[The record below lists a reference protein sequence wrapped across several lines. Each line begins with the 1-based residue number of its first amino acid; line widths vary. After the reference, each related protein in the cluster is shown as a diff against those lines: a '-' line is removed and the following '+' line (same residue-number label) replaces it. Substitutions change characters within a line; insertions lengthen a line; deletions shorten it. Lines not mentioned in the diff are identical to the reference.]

1 MTTTNEK
8 IERYKQMLLL
18 NILFF
23 LIASANLYVGVAAG
37 TKGGWNAPTIGM
49 VAWGCALLLAIMGG
63 VTSMLGAW
71 VSFLL
76 VFCGHALLFGIL
88 GIVKD
93 MTSGDGDGGDSAKP
107 KPMNIATTVVG
118 GLGTA
123 YAGYSWWSARQAAL
137 AAAAQ
142 PSMLQSV
149 SQAVVGGARRLL
161 RGRR

>member
-1 MTTTNEK
+1 MNEPPFWK
-8 IERYKQMLLL
+8 TSKTYVNHMMLLL

-49 VAWGCALLLAIMGG
+49 VAWGGALILAILGG
-63 VTSMLGAW
+63 ITTMLGAW

-93 MTSGDGDGGDSAKP
+93 MTSGGDSAKP
-107 KPMNIATTVVG
+107 QPMNIATTVVG
-118 GLGTA
+118 AVGTG

-149 SQAVVGGARRLL
+149 SQAVVGGAKRLL